1 MIYLIAYFQFRAE
14 HMTIDRMGDSF
25 VYTLVGNV
33 WIKTEEYEITSGR
46 GIYYES
52 DSLAELFDNVFVR
65 GPGYVLKSGYLRYR
79 TDGSYLLV
87 KGDVYLEDSLRII
100 ESGWIEVI
108 NDVARAKDSVY
119 VFLKNRN
126 VAVWGDSALYNINSG
141 RGKVWGDIRIEI
153 LRYTDTVHIDTR
165 FLQFGP
171 RNFRAVPLERLISPR
186 EEARGDTLDYILN
199 RDSTE
204 SAIIRGNAYVK
215 WDGGEGYADTVEI
228 LYRNNVLLRAVFVG
242 NARVMQR
249 DSSRTIYIESDL
261 VRVLFEG
268 GSVSRVFSE
277 GIKKAYIRE
286 ENPPH
291 LDGN

>member
-153 LRYTDTVHIDTR
+153 LRDTDTVHIDTR